1 MAKLEGEQFLMRI
14 FVGESDR
21 WEHKPLYEALVELF
35 RREGFAGSTVLKVA
49 MGFGARSVMHTD
61 KVLRLSGDLPVV
73 IEVIDTQEKIDAVRP
88 FLDRMV
94 KGGMITL
101 ERVWVIRYTDA

>member
-1 MAKLEGEQFLMRI
+1 MAKLEGEQILMRI

-35 RREGFAGSTVLKVA
+35 RREGFAGATVLKGA

-73 IEVIDTQEKIDAVRP
+73 IEVIDSQEKIDAVRP
-88 FLDRMV
+88 YLDRMV
-94 KGGMITL
+94 KGGLITL
-101 ERVWVIRYTDA
+101 ERAWVIRYTGA